1 MYSWKII
8 HGKHKRI
15 ALQSLIK
22 GSSVSPGATPAYLI
36 AMNIAAERSSCV
48 TRRNEMRQM
57 LRVCVILIDFLEIPS
72 TTQWALFTILL
83 LSLCKGLI
91 LYKSNGFCLSG
102 SKANFSCTLH
112 HAVIFQLYICSW
124 FIECPHSNAFI
135 ITSGGSREIAMNA
148 TVSPILALIYHSLLS
163 MIWNAYLVEQWEQK
177 IWWLWTSLCHL
188 VGLHF

>member
-1 MYSWKII
+1 MVSLIANKCFATKILFCICDSQISQQLLNLIAKHQNSVNSKNLQMYSWKII

-57 LRVCVILIDFLEIPS
+57 RRVCVILIDFLEIPS
-72 TTQWALFTILL
+72 TTQWALFTTLL

-112 HAVIFQLYICSW
+112 HAVIFQLYICS
-124 FIECPHSNAFI
+124 
-135 ITSGGSREIAMNA
+135 
-148 TVSPILALIYHSLLS
+148 
-163 MIWNAYLVEQWEQK
+163 
-177 IWWLWTSLCHL
+177 
-188 VGLHF
+188 